1 MEPQAECI
9 LVLIGATPEGKKE
22 LLGFA
27 DGHAGKRPELEGTAC
42 RSKGAGS
49 VDRAGSIAVGDGAL
63 GFWKALDEAFPRP
76 VTNDAGAQDP
86 EHPQQTARSQQ
97 PNAKRICAK
106 FGMAETRKYA
116 EAAMTIF
123 AEKYGAKYEKAAE
136 CLNKDRGAL
145 LDLLDFP
152 AEHWT
157 HLRTSDEI
165 DKQFLRQR
173 AIYGERE
180 RPRGEARRVGC
191 KRRQA
196 SYSFLAGLRR
206 SRAWPFAWPFG
217 GRGRQAS
224 TKCW

>member
-1 MEPQAECI
+1 LQTGMRESGQSW
-9 LVLIGATPEGKKE
+9 KE
-22 LLGFA
+22 LL
-27 DGHAGKRPELEGTAC
+27 
-42 RSKGAGS
+42 
-49 VDRAGSIAVGDGAL
+49 VDLKARGLSIAPNIAVGDGAL
-63 GFWKALDEAFPRP
+63 GFWRALEEAFPSTRHQRCWQHKTLNVLDKLP
-76 VTNDAGAQDP
+76 KSV
-86 EHPQQTARSQQ
+86 Q
-97 PNAKRICAK
+97 PNAHRDLREIWLSENRA
-106 FGMAETRKYA
+106 TA
-116 EAAMTIF
+116 EAAITIF
-123 AEKYGAKYEKAAE
+123 AEKYAPKYDKAVD
-136 CLNKDRGAL
+136 CLLKDRDAL
-145 LDLLDFP
+145 LTFFDFP

-206 SRAWPFAWPFG
+206 SRAWPFG